1 MRWSTKMT
9 NMPSRPERYVNI
21 AEAKARFSELVE
33 KAANGE
39 EIVIARDHKPVAR
52 LVPAGRSRG
61 GPRRPGSAKGL
72 VWIAPDFSD
81 TPSDFDDYT
90 R

>member
-1 MRWSTKMT
+1 MT
-9 NMPSRPERYVNI
+9 NMRSRPERYVNI
-21 AEAKARFSELVE
+21 AEAKARLSELVE
-33 KAANGE
+33 KAASGE

-52 LVPAGRSRG
+52 LVPVGRGRG
-61 GPRRPGSAKGL
+61 GPRTPGSAKGQ
-72 VWIAPDFSD
+72 VWIAPDFAD